1 MSLTPLDG
9 PDPDRPDPDEPEST
23 STTRLPR
30 VPAHGWL
37 SDTLDSAAFARAF
50 TIATLAAVLS
60 QFAIT
65 RMSGATTYTT
75 ILVGLCLTGAAIL
88 WRRWRE
94 VELFRLLPLTLVLLL
109 IWLLTTSLWSRAPSE
124 TLAGW
129 LAMAG
134 IAFLALVIAHIRDTL
149 QTVRALGDVLRVM
162 LSLSLALEIFSG
174 ILIDMP
180 IRFLG
185 IQGNLVEAGPLQGVF
200 GTRNMLG
207 FIATIALIT
216 FIVEWRTAAIR
227 PGIAVFSVV
236 LAGSLALLSASPTV
250 LVLLITVGLA
260 TAALAIVRH
269 TPPAARRATQITF
282 GSLVALGLIVA
293 YLLRGPIIG
302 MLNARSDFSL
312 RATLWDVILIYVR
325 FQPVQGWG
333 WFGPWPSDTLPFAL
347 LNRLTSGPHASALNS
362 YFDML
367 LQAGWVGL
375 VLFAV
380 MCATAVGR
388 SWLVAT
394 ARRSVL
400 YAWTPLV
407 LVALLVDSMF
417 ESFTLQGAGWLLL
430 VLCILR
436 AGLSRSWREGLGAR
450 TPTPGAGSPR
460 A

>member
-1 MSLTPLDG
+1 MIPA
-9 PDPDRPDPDEPEST
+9 ST
-23 STTRLPR
+23 
-30 VPAHGWL
+30 HGWL

-50 TIATLAAVLS
+50 TIATLAAVLGQS
-60 QFAIT
+60 AIT
-65 RMSGATTYTT
+65 GLSGSTTYTT
-75 ILVGLCLTGAAIL
+75 IVVGLCLTGAGIL

-94 VELFRLLPLTLVLLL
+94 VELFRILPITLVLLL
-109 IWLLTTSLWSRAPSE
+109 IWLLTTSLWSRASSE
-124 TLAGW
+124 TIAGW
-129 LAMAG
+129 LATAG
-134 IAFLALVIAHIRDTL
+134 IAFLALVIAHVRDTL

-162 LSLSLALEIFSG
+162 LALSLALEIFSG

-180 IRFLG
+180 ITFLD
-185 IQGNLVEAGPLQGVF
+185 IQGNIVEGGPIQGIF

-207 FIATIALIT
+207 FVATIALIT
-216 FIVEWRTAAIR
+216 FVVEWRTAAIR
-227 PGIAVFSVV
+227 PRVAIISVI

-250 LVLLITVGLA
+250 LVLLIAVGIA

-269 TPPAARRATQITF
+269 TPPARRGATQITF
-282 GSLVALGLIVA
+282 GSLVAIGLIVA

-302 MLNARSDFSL
+302 ILNARSDFAM
-312 RATLWDVILIYVR
+312 RANLWEMLLIYVR

-333 WFGPWPSDTLPFAL
+333 WFGAWPEEVLPFDL
-347 LNRLTSGPHASALNS
+347 LNRLTDGDHASALNS
-362 YFDML
+362 YFDVL

-375 VLFAV
+375 VLFGV

-400 YAWTPLV
+400 YAWTPLM
-407 LVALLVDSMF
+407 LIALLVDSMF

-450 TPTPGAGSPR
+450 TAVQDSQNPSG
-460 A
+460 